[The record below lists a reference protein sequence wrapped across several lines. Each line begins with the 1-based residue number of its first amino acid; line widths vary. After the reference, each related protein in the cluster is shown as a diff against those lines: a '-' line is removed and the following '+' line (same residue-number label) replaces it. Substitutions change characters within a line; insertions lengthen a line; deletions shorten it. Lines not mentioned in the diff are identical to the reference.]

1 VKHNTFRTLHKKIIG
16 SISAFLQL
24 PVSLPLFNTFTILKE
39 FAAGSVCPKGLILFL
54 WKRLNSLS
62 ILVQILNRF
71 CQKKEDYELHL
82 TPNLQYKRELLM
94 QFGAPENTNGT
105 DNFPKAGLFPYLAAA
120 AFLASCTA

>member
-1 VKHNTFRTLHKKIIG
+1 MVTSTDQYLYYSKKF
-16 SISAFLQL
+16 SSWMCMPKRFN
-24 PVSLPLFNTFTILKE
+24 SLPSKWVSFCFH
-39 FAAGSVCPKGLILFL
+39 
-54 WKRLNSLS
+54 
-62 ILVQILNRF
+62 LVQILNRF

>member
-1 VKHNTFRTLHKKIIG
+1 VPQKI
-16 SISAFLQL
+16 FFPTL
-24 PVSLPLFNTFTILKE
+24 PVQICWVSNPSCCSSCRYRYGV
-39 FAAGSVCPKGLILFL
+39 AHLILFL
-54 WKRLNSLS
+54 SKRLNSLP

-105 DNFPKAGLFPYLAAA
+105 DNFPKAGLFP
-120 AFLASCTA
+120 